1 MSVNTDIQMAELIA
15 RMAAKKGGRAY
26 YVGGFVRDRLLGLE
40 NKDIDV
46 EVHGISP
53 RELEQILDSIGERV
67 TIGQSFGVYALKGC
81 ELDIA
86 MPRRERQRG
95 AGHRDFDIIVDPF
108 LGAEKAA
115 KRRDFTVNAMMQDV
129 LSGEVLD
136 FFGGMDD
143 LSARILRHVSD
154 ESFAEDALR
163 VLRGAQFAAR
173 FAFEMAPETVELC
186 RNMTLGA
193 LARERVEA
201 ELKKALL
208 KAAKPSIFFRLL
220 REMNR
225 LDEWFQEV
233 SALIGVE
240 QNPRFHAEGD
250 VWEHTMLV
258 LDAAAKVR
266 DKTENPYAF
275 MLASLAHDFGKPA
288 ATRETDGILHAY
300 GHESAGVN
308 AAREFFARLGCANKT
323 ADYALP
329 LIENHMRPN
338 ILAHAKAGIK
348 ATNKMFDSVP
358 DPAALIYL
366 ALSDREGQRCEE
378 APEASDA
385 FLFERLEIYREYM
398 ARPFVSGK
406 DLVQAGLTPG
416 ENFSDILA
424 YAHKLRLSG
433 IEKQSALK
441 QTLAYAKS
449 RGNNETRP

>member
-1 MSVNTDIQMAELIA
+1 MAVNTDFQTAERIA
-15 RMAAKKGGRAY
+15 RMVCDKGGRAY

-40 NKDIDV
+40 NKDIDI
-46 EVHGISP
+46 EVHGIQP
-53 RELEQILDSIGERV
+53 RELEEILDSAGERM
-67 TIGQSFGVYALKGC
+67 TIGQSFGVYTLKGC
-81 ELDIA
+81 GLDIA
-86 MPRRERQRG
+86 MPRREKQRG
-95 AGHRDFDIIVDPF
+95 SGHRDFDIIVDPF
-108 LGAEKAA
+108 LGAKKAA

-143 LSARILRHVSD
+143 LSARIIRHVSD
-154 ESFAEDALR
+154 ESFSEDALR

-173 FAFEMAPETVELC
+173 FEFTVAPETVELC
-186 RNMTLGA
+186 RGMSLGS

-201 ELKKALL
+201 ELKKTLL
-208 KAAKPSIFFRLL
+208 KASKPSIFFRLL

-225 LDEWFQEV
+225 LDEWFAEV
-233 SALIGVE
+233 SALIGVG

-258 LDAAAKVR
+258 LDAAAKYR

-275 MLASLAHDFGKPA
+275 MLAALAHDFGNPA
-288 ATRETDGILHAY
+288 TTQETDGVLHAY
-300 GHESAGVN
+300 GHEGEGVC
-308 AAREFFARLGCANKT
+308 AAKRFFARLGCANKT

-366 ALSDREGQRCEE
+366 ALSDREGQRCQHP
-378 APEASDA
+378 PEASEA

-398 ARPFVSGK
+398 SRPFVTGK
-406 DLVQAGLTPG
+406 DLVQAGLAPG

-433 IEKQSALK
+433 VDKQSALK
-441 QTLAYAKS
+441 QTLSYAKS
-449 RGNNETRP
+449 LGK

>member
-1 MSVNTDIQMAELIA
+1 MSVNTDFQTAERIA
-15 RMAAKKGGRAY
+15 RMAADKGGRAY
-26 YVGGFVRDRLLGLE
+26 YVGGFVRDRLLGHE
-40 NKDIDV
+40 NKDIDI
-46 EVHGISP
+46 EVHGIQP
-53 RELEQILDSIGERV
+53 QELEEILDSIGEQM

-81 ELDIA
+81 GLDIA
-86 MPRRERQRG
+86 MPRREKQRG
-95 AGHRDFDIIVDPF
+95 VGHRDFDIIVDPF
-108 LGAEKAA
+108 LGMEKAA

-154 ESFAEDALR
+154 ESFSEDALR

-173 FAFEMAPETVELC
+173 FGFTVAPETVELC
-186 RNMTLGA
+186 RGMTLDA

-208 KAAKPSIFFRLL
+208 KASKPSVFFRVL
-220 REMNR
+220 RDMDR
-225 LDEWFQEV
+225 LGEWFAEV
-233 SALIGVE
+233 SALIGVG

-258 LDAAAKVR
+258 LDAAAKYR

-275 MLASLAHDFGKPA
+275 MLAALSHDFGKPL
-288 ATRETDGILHAY
+288 TTQETDGVLHSY
-300 GHESAGVN
+300 GHENEGVN
-308 AAREFFARLGCANKT
+308 AAKAFFERLGCANKT
-323 ADYALP
+323 AEYALP
-329 LIENHMRPN
+329 LVENHMRPN
-338 ILAHAKAGIK
+338 LLAEVKAGIK
-348 ATNKMFDSVP
+348 ATNRMFDSVP

-366 ALSDREGQRCEE
+366 ALSDREGQIRE
-378 APEASDA
+378 APGESSEA

-398 ARPFVSGK
+398 SRPFVTGK

-416 ENFSDILA
+416 EYFSDILA

-433 IEKQSALK
+433 VDKQSALK
-441 QTLAYAKS
+441 QTLSYAKS
-449 RGNNETRP
+449 RGK

>member
-1 MSVNTDIQMAELIA
+1 MAVNTDFQTAERIA
-15 RMAAKKGGRAY
+15 RMVCDKGGRAY

-40 NKDIDV
+40 NKDIDI
-46 EVHGISP
+46 EVHGIQP
-53 RELEQILDSIGERV
+53 RELEEILDSAGERM
-67 TIGQSFGVYALKGC
+67 TIGQSFGVYTLKGC
-81 ELDIA
+81 GLDIA
-86 MPRRERQRG
+86 MPRREKQRG

-154 ESFAEDALR
+154 ESFSEDALR

-173 FAFEMAPETVELC
+173 FAFTVAPETVELC
-186 RNMTLGA
+186 RGMTLDA

-208 KAAKPSIFFRLL
+208 KAPKPSIFFRLL

-225 LDEWFQEV
+225 LDEWFAEV
-233 SALIGVE
+233 SALIGVG

-258 LDAAAKVR
+258 LDAAAKYR

-275 MLASLAHDFGKPA
+275 MLAALSHDFGKPA
-288 ATRETDGILHAY
+288 TTRETDGVLHAY
-300 GHESAGVN
+300 GHESEGVC
-308 AAREFFARLGCANKT
+308 AAKAFFERLGCANRT

-366 ALSDREGQRCEE
+366 ALSDREGQRCQDP
-378 APEASDA
+378 PEASEA

-398 ARPFVSGK
+398 SRPFVTGK
-406 DLVQAGLTPG
+406 DLVQAGLAPG

-433 IEKQSALK
+433 VDKQSALK
-441 QTLAYAKS
+441 QTLSYAKS
-449 RGNNETRP
+449 LGK

>member
-1 MSVNTDIQMAELIA
+1 MSVNTDLQTAELIA
-15 RMAAKKGGRAY
+15 RIVGEKGGRAY
-26 YVGGFVRDRLLGLE
+26 YVGGFVRDRLLGHE
-40 NKDIDV
+40 NKDIDI
-46 EVHGISP
+46 EVHGIQP
-53 RELEQILDSIGERV
+53 RELEEILDSIGERM

-81 ELDIA
+81 GLDIA
-86 MPRRERQRG
+86 MPRREKQRG
-95 AGHRDFDIIVDPF
+95 VGHRDFDITVDPF

-154 ESFAEDALR
+154 ESFSEDALR

-173 FAFEMAPETVELC
+173 FGFTVAPETVELC
-186 RNMTLGA
+186 RGMTLDA

-208 KAAKPSIFFRLL
+208 KASKPSIFFRLL

-225 LDEWFQEV
+225 LDEWFAEV
-233 SALIGVE
+233 SALIGVG

-258 LDAAAKVR
+258 LDAAAKYR
-266 DKTENPYAF
+266 DKAENPYAF
-275 MLASLAHDFGKPA
+275 MLAALSHDFGKPL
-288 ATRETDGILHAY
+288 TTQETDGVLHAY
-300 GHESAGVN
+300 GHESEGVC
-308 AAREFFARLGCANKT
+308 AAKRFFARLGCANKT

-348 ATNKMFDSVP
+348 STNRMFDNVP

-366 ALSDREGQRCEE
+366 ALSDREGQICE
-378 APEASDA
+378 APGESSEA

-398 ARPFVSGK
+398 SRPFVTGK
-406 DLVQAGLTPG
+406 DLVQAGLAPG

-433 IEKQSALK
+433 VDKQSALK

-449 RGNNETRP
+449 LGK